1 MVSLDV
7 LVGILLFFADLCVA
21 EVLDF
26 GYPQNS
32 ETDTLKMYIT
42 TEGIKSEQAVRED
55 SAKITIQATGATSW
69 RRADVKYR
77 KNEAFVDVI
86 ETVNLLMSSKGT
98 VLRADVDGQILMRA
112 YLSGMPEC
120 KFGLNDKLVLAKE

>member
-1 MVSLDV
+1 
-7 LVGILLFFADLCVA
+7 
-21 EVLDF
+21 
-26 GYPQNS
+26 
-32 ETDTLKMYIT
+32 MYIT
-42 TEGIKSEQAVRED
+42 TEGVKSEQAVRED

-86 ETVNLLMSSKGT
+86 ENVNLMMGAKGASGCSPT
-98 VLRADVDGQILMRA
+98 LPLAPPPPDAAPCAGNVLRADVDGQILMRA

-120 KFGLNDKLVLAKE
+120 KFGLNDKLVLEKR